1 MKILVIIVQVALLYL
16 FYMVGDY
23 LQKLLHLPVPGSI
36 VGLILLF
43 ILLIF
48 RIVPVKWIENGSITI
63 LSYLPLFFIPATAGI
78 VNHLDIFNGRGLV
91 LILILIVSTILTMV
105 TAAHS
110 SQWLEGWSSSRSVR
124 SSIKEKGKE
133 L

>member
-23 LQKLLHLPVPGSI
+23 LQRLLHLPVSGSI
-36 VGLILLF
+36 VGLMLLF
-43 ILLIF
+43 ILLLF
-48 RIVPVKWIENGSITI
+48 RIVPVKWIENGSIAV
-63 LSYLPLFFIPATAGI
+63 LSYLPLFFIPATVGI
-78 VNHLDIFNGRGLV
+78 VNHLDIFDGRGLL
-91 LILILIVSTILTMV
+91 LILILIVSTVLTMV

-110 SQWLEGWSSSRSVR
+110 SQWLEGWSSRSGR